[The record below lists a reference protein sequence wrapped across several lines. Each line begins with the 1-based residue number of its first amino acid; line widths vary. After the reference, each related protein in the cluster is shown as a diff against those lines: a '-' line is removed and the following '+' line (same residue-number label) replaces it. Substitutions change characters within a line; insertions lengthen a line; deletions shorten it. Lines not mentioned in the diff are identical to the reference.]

1 MNYHRCTGSRWGALL
16 FFLIA
21 VSATLLGQSPE
32 QLLEAEEYAAAAEAF
47 WQRGSRTDL
56 LKAGEAWSAVDSF
69 LPARQAY
76 AALMK
81 EDNGTPIIDSLSG
94 LAQHKIGVSHYN
106 EYDDA
111 GAASAYRKAIL
122 IRDEVFTQAHKD
134 QAHSRRNLA
143 NCLSYLGQTDSA
155 SLLLREAIDIYE
167 TVQPTDSVNWLRSLQ
182 DLSQVSAQVR
192 DYQTGVSASRRAINL
207 LHKTSAADVYDAHYV
222 YYTSGVTFYTFQELE
237 EAATA
242 AKEALKYGEEIGD
255 PLEIGQTLNLL
266 GAINDDL
273 GNDQEKIAYW
283 ERAINYLTENEVG
296 KAEIGRLHFNLARA
310 KGGTGEITAA
320 FGHVA
325 EARALLTEDAPDY
338 LPRLFSV
345 EGVVFRET
353 GNHEKALAA
362 FNAGLQLLAPYAA
375 DELAYPNPDSL
386 SADELETAADLL
398 GDRARTLVS
407 LGRPEAAL
415 TDYTLL
421 FALQDQLRTRVS
433 ADESRSYLSQNLRPY
448 FDQAITL
455 LYGLHQKE
463 PAAGHDWSAFEL
475 SERAK
480 AYTLLANLK
489 QNQDAM
495 PRQEAEL
502 RARIAELERSLDT
515 KATNEELLAA
525 ARLQLDRL
533 VQSKRKEIVTPDFG
547 IDRQELHSLLSD
559 TGSDLLAFHLGK
571 KDGYRFYFSTD
582 GQLQFTALQNTAA
595 LAPSIR
601 RWRASIQEG
610 AYRRKSLLSAEEQG
624 AFDEVFLRE
633 GQFLLRQLLSD
644 ESLDLGENLCIIPD
658 GPLALLPFGALPLTE
673 EKPPL
678 NYAGLTYLQSA
689 HRIRY
694 AYSATVLRELSER
707 PAVSYQHN
715 LLGFAPS
722 FGGEASAEAVGRSVS
737 LAARLGER
745 ALVGLQPL
753 RFNRA
758 EVEDIAD
765 MVPGTRIFVGDKATR
780 SRFLEELGDGQ
791 ILHLSTH
798 GMVNAADPKLSFV
811 AFTQRGDSLELE
823 ELLYYNDLT
832 ALPLQTELVVL
843 SACETSL
850 GTYVPGETTL
860 SLATA
865 FTAAGARSTLT
876 TLWQVDDAATRDL
889 MVAFYRELATGK
901 DRSEALSA
909 AQLAQLEGGDFAHP
923 YFWSAMTLYGEAG
936 AIDFAGGG
944 INWYYLAGALVG
956 FLLMGGYVLH
966 YNKQKRG
973 ADAGAGKS

>member
-16 FFLIA
+16 FFLIV
-21 VSATLLGQSPE
+21 VSASLSGQSPE
-32 QLLEAEEYAAAAEAF
+32 QLLEAEEYTAAAEAF

-56 LKAGEAWSAVDSF
+56 LEAGNAWSVVDSF
-69 LPARQAY
+69 LPARKAY
-76 AALMK
+76 SALMK
-81 EDNGTPIIDSLSG
+81 EKDGTPIIDSLSG

-122 IRDEVFTQAHKD
+122 IRDKVFSDAHKD

-192 DYQTGVSASRRAINL
+192 DYQTGVSASRRAISL
-207 LHKTSAADVYDAHYV
+207 LHKTAAADVYDAHYV

-242 AKEALKYGEEIGD
+242 AREALKYSEEIGD

-273 GNDQEKIAYW
+273 GKDKEKIAYW

-296 KAEIGRLHFNLARA
+296 KAEIGLLHFNLARA
-310 KGGTGEITAA
+310 KGGTDDASVA
-320 FGHVA
+320 FAHIA
-325 EARALLTEDAPDY
+325 NARALLTEDAPEY

-345 EGVVFRET
+345 EGAVFREA
-353 GNHEKALAA
+353 GNHPKALAS
-362 FNAGLQLLAPYAA
+362 FNAGLELLAPYAE
-375 DELAYPNPDSL
+375 DELAHPIPDSL

-398 GDRARTLVS
+398 GDRAKTLVS

-415 TDYTLL
+415 ADYTLL

-448 FDQAITL
+448 FDQAIAL

-463 PAAGHDWSAFEL
+463 PAAGHDWAAFEL

-515 KATNEELLAA
+515 KATNDELLAA

-533 VQSKRKEIVTPDFG
+533 LQSKRAEIVPPDFG
-547 IDRQELHSLLSD
+547 IDRQELRALLSG
-559 TGSDLLAFHLGK
+559 TGSELLAFHLGK
-571 KDGYRFYFSTD
+571 TDGYRFYFSPD
-582 GQLQFTALQNTAA
+582 GQLQFTELQNTAA

-610 AYRRKSLLSAEEQG
+610 AYRRKSLLSVEEQG

-644 ESLDLGENLCIIPD
+644 ESLDLGDKVCIIPD

-673 EKPPL
+673 GKPPL
-678 NYAGLTYLQSA
+678 NYASLTYLQSA

-694 AYSATVLRELSER
+694 AYSATVLRELAER
-707 PAVSYQHN
+707 PTVDYQHS

-722 FGGEASAEAVGRSVS
+722 FGGDASAESVGRSVS
-737 LAARLGER
+737 QAARLGER
-745 ALVGLQPL
+745 ALAGLQPL

-765 MVPGTRIFVGDKATR
+765 MLPGTRVFIGDKATR
-780 SRFLEELGDGQ
+780 SNFLEGIGEGQ

-823 ELLYYNDLT
+823 ELLYYNDLA

-850 GTYVPGETTL
+850 GTYIPGETTL

-936 AIDFAGGG
+936 PIAFAGGG
-944 INWYYLAGALVG
+944 FTLEYWAGALTA
-956 FLLMGGYVLH
+956 LLVLGGLFWWG
-966 YNKQKRG
+966 KR
-973 ADAGAGKS
+973 KE